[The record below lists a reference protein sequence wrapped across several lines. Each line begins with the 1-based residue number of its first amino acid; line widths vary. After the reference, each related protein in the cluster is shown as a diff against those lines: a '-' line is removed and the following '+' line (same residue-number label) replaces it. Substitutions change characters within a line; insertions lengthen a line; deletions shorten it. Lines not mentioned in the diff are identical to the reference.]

1 MLNNSSG
8 LNILTTTTKPKPLEV
23 LKSVFGYSSFR
34 GEQEE
39 IIDHIIN
46 GGDALI
52 LMPTGGGKS
61 LCYQIPALCLDGVT
75 VVVSPL
81 IALMQDQVEALQQ
94 LGIKASVLNSTLD
107 NEEASDVEDLMKN
120 NELDIVY
127 VSPERLNTSSFQ
139 EVLRQSKISL
149 FAIDEAHCVSQ
160 WGHDFRP
167 EYTEFSKLHERFP
180 TVPRV
185 ALTATADN
193 MTRQDIIKYLN
204 LSEGRVFISS
214 FDRQNIQYKV
224 MPKNVERKQLLR
236 FLNSEH
242 EGDSGIVYCLSRNKV
257 MEVAKFLKEQGF
269 NAFPYHAG
277 LDKNVRLKN
286 QTKFIKDESVIMV
299 ATIAFGM
306 GINKPDVRFVVH
318 MDLPKSIEAYYQ
330 ETGRAGRDGLPSNA
344 LLLYGIEDIT
354 KLQQFIN
361 KSTAPKEQKIL
372 EQNKLNAMLGFAE
385 TVRCRRQVL
394 LEYFGESPEK
404 KSCENCDTCL
414 EPVDSF
420 DGTIAAQKA
429 LSCIYRTGEMF
440 GVGYLINVLLGK
452 EDEKIKKFNHD
463 KISTFGIGKE
473 YDTFQWKSIFRQV
486 IASGLALVDAESYGS
501 LKLTPYASAVL
512 KGKENVFFRTDVMT
526 KKEPKAAKEKTK
538 SKKKSTLKNEGD
550 EELFQKLR
558 AHRMAIAKEQKI
570 APFIIF
576 HDSTLIEMA
585 TQKPTTLKQLSTIS
599 GVGENKL
606 KRYGKE
612 FLAVIVEN
620 S

>member
-1 MLNNSSG
+1 MG
-8 LNILTTTTKPKPLEV
+8 ITVQAKPLEI
-23 LKSVFGYSSFR
+23 LKSIFGYSSFR

-39 IIDHIIN
+39 IINHIIK

-61 LCYQIPALCLDGVT
+61 LCYQIPALCLEGVT

-94 LGIKASVLNSTLD
+94 LGIKASVLNSTLTAV
-107 NEEASDVEDLMKN
+107 EAIAIEDQMRN

-127 VSPERLNTSSFQ
+127 VSPERLNTEGFL
-139 EVLRQSKISL
+139 EVLKKSKISL

-180 TVPRV
+180 SVPRI

-204 LSEGRVFISS
+204 LSDGRVFISS
-214 FDRQNIQYKV
+214 FDRHNIQYKV
-224 MPKNVERKQLLR
+224 LPKNVEKSQLLSL
-236 FLNSEH
+236 LNTEH
-242 EGDSGIVYCLSRNKV
+242 REDSGIVYCISRNKV
-257 MEVAKFLKEQGF
+257 MEIAKWLKEQGF
-269 NAFPYHAG
+269 NALPYHAG
-277 LDKNVRLKN
+277 LDKNIRLKN

-318 MDLPKSIEAYYQ
+318 MDMPKSIEAYYQ

-344 LLLYGIEDIT
+344 LLLYGIEDIA

-361 KSTAPKEQKIL
+361 KSGASKEQKML
-372 EQNKLNAMLGFAE
+372 EQNKLNSMLGFAE

-414 EPVDSF
+414 EPVNSF

-429 LSCIYRTGEMF
+429 LSCIYRTGEIF
-440 GVGYLINVLLGK
+440 GVNYLINVLIGK
-452 EDEKIKKFNHD
+452 EDEKIKKFHHD
-463 KISTFGIGKE
+463 KLSTFGIGKE
-473 YDTFQWKSIFRQV
+473 YDSFQWKSIFRQI
-486 IASGLALVDAESYGS
+486 IASGLVNVDAESYGS
-501 LKLTPYASAVL
+501 LKLTSQSNNIL
-512 KGKENVFFRTDVMT
+512 RGKEKIFFRTDVMT
-526 KKEPKAAKEKTK
+526 KKPSKAKKEEF
-538 SKKKSTLKNEGD
+538 KKKSVLSNEQD
-550 EELFQKLR
+550 EALFQKLR
-558 AHRMAIAKEQKI
+558 AYRLSIAKEQKI

-585 TQKPTTLKQLSTIS
+585 VKKPSTLKQLGLIS
-599 GVGENKL
+599 GVGQNKL
-606 KRYGKE
+606 TRYGKE
-612 FLAVIVEN
+612 FLEILLEETL
-620 S
+620 

>member
-1 MLNNSSG
+1 LG
-8 LNILTTTTKPKPLEV
+8 ITAQAKPLKI
-23 LKSVFGYSSFR
+23 LKSIFGYSSFR

-39 IIDHIIN
+39 IINHIIK

-61 LCYQIPALCLDGVT
+61 LCYQIPALCLEGVT

-81 IALMQDQVEALQQ
+81 IALMQDQVDALQQ
-94 LGIKASVLNSTLD
+94 LGIKASVLNSTLTAV
-107 NEEASDVEDLMKN
+107 EAFAIEDQMRN

-127 VSPERLNTSSFQ
+127 VSPERLNTEGFL
-139 EVLRQSKISL
+139 EVLKKSKISL

-180 TVPRV
+180 TVPRI

-204 LSEGRVFISS
+204 LSDGRVFISS
-214 FDRQNIQYKV
+214 FDRHNIQYKV
-224 MPKNVERKQLLR
+224 LPKNVEKKQLLNL
-236 FLNSEH
+236 LNTEH
-242 EGDSGIVYCLSRNKV
+242 REDSGIVYCISRNKV
-257 MEVAKFLKEQGF
+257 MEIAKWLKEQGF
-269 NAFPYHAG
+269 NALPYHAG
-277 LDKNVRLKN
+277 LDKNIRLKN

-318 MDLPKSIEAYYQ
+318 MDMPKSIEAYYQ

-344 LLLYGIEDIT
+344 LLLYGIEDIA

-361 KSTAPKEQKIL
+361 KSGASKEQKML
-372 EQNKLNAMLGFAE
+372 EQNKLNSMLGFAE

-404 KSCENCDTCL
+404 KSCDNCDTCL
-414 EPVDSF
+414 EPVNSF

-429 LSCIYRTGEMF
+429 LSCIYRTGEIF
-440 GVGYLINVLLGK
+440 GVNYLINVLIGK
-452 EDEKIKKFNHD
+452 EDEKIKKFHHD
-463 KISTFGIGKE
+463 KLSTFGIGKE
-473 YDTFQWKSIFRQV
+473 YDSFQWKSIFRQI
-486 IASGLALVDAESYGS
+486 IASGLVNVDAESYGS
-501 LKLTPYASAVL
+501 LKLTPLSNNIL
-512 KGKENVFFRTDVMT
+512 RGKEKIFFRADVMIKKPSKA
-526 KKEPKAAKEKTK
+526 KKEEF
-538 SKKKSTLKNEGD
+538 KKKSVLSNEQD
-550 EELFQKLR
+550 EALFQKLR
-558 AHRMAIAKEQKI
+558 AYRLSIAKEQKI

-585 TQKPTTLKQLSTIS
+585 VKKPSTLKQLGLIS
-599 GVGENKL
+599 GVGQNKL
-606 KRYGKE
+606 TRYGKE
-612 FLAVIVEN
+612 FLEILLEETV
-620 S
+620 